1 VLWLN
6 EAFATLQGEVIIPDR
21 IFPEFKVR
29 RVSLAED
36 LVVVVLLPAL
46 VVLTLSSPLACCRNS

>member
-1 VLWLN
+1 MLNRPKWWDVLWLN

-29 RVSLAED
+29 RVSQVV
-36 LVVVVLLPAL
+36 VVVVLLPASI
-46 VVLTLSSPLACCRNS
+46 VLTI